1 MLLEVSFFGSVKLE
15 KKIKNFK
22 MDDLS
27 RKGKNG
33 AGEKERGS
41 QQRKSLMGFYRRFAL
56 LLHEEE
62 IKT

>member
-1 MLLEVSFFGSVKLE
+1 ME

-22 MDDLS
+22 MDDLL